1 MSNCPEPSNRK
12 SDEAQLPKS
21 LLRPSNVL
29 MGAAMSGL
37 LGLGAAC
44 DDSEAPKEEEDPES
58 HEHDGEGVKC
68 EPAAGHGAV
77 ADAGLSALDAGTT
90 SSSGHLENG
99 EVEKE
104 IRTEDVQ
111 HTNAELVE
119 MCNQRNGYLEVHG
132 SCSGVNSCQGFFY
145 GDWEADSQLVEH
157 TCSGVNG
164 CAGLSCLVPTREG
177 STGDMTGE
185 EIMKLDDAWYEER
198 AGAYGPKA
206 CRTCHV
212 VSEFNED
219 KGDYDYDYTK
229 LKLPMMPNTGRNASN
244 WLDRSP
250 LYQENLVAFG
260 ASGMTEDGTRYSNMV
275 SYAKLFSKEEIKR
288 VVEYMRSFDPKDITV
303 KEITLKPGK
312 VE

>member
-1 MSNCPEPSNRK
+1 MTHCLERSNRK
-12 SDEAQLPKS
+12 SAESQPPRS

-29 MGAAMSGL
+29 IGAAMSGL
-37 LGLGAAC
+37 LGVGAGC
-44 DDSEAPKEEEDPES
+44 DDANAPKEEEDPES
-58 HEHDGEGVKC
+58 HEHDAEGLEC
-68 EPAAGHGAV
+68 EPVAGHGAV
-77 ADAGLSALDAGTT
+77 HDAGVPALDAATA
-90 SSSGHLENG
+90 SSGHLENG

-104 IRTEDVQ
+104 ISTEDVQ

-119 MCNQRNGYLEVHG
+119 MCNQHNGYVEVHG

-164 CAGLSCLVPTREG
+164 CAGLSCLVPAREG

-185 EIMKLDDAWYEER
+185 EIMKLDDEWYAER

-219 KGDYDYDYTK
+219 KQDYDYDYTK
-229 LKLPMMPNTGRNASN
+229 LKLPIMPNTGRNAGN

-250 LYQENLVAFG
+250 LYQENLVTFG
-260 ASGMTEDGTRYSNMV
+260 SRGMTEDGTRYSNMA
-275 SYAKLFSKEEIKR
+275 SYAKLFSKAEIKR
-288 VVEYMRSFDPKDITV
+288 VVEYMRSFDPKNIVV
-303 KEITLKPGK
+303 KEIKLKPGK

>member
-1 MSNCPEPSNRK
+1 MDHLVERSDRK
-12 SDEAQLPKS
+12 PAGAESRKA
-21 LLRPSNVL
+21 LLRPSNAL

-37 LGLGAAC
+37 LGLGGGC
-44 DDSEAPKEEEDPES
+44 DDTEPPQEEEDPES
-58 HEHDGEGVKC
+58 HEHDAEGLEC
-68 EPAAGHGAV
+68 EPTAGRSATE
-77 ADAGLSALDAGTT
+77 DAGIATLDAG
-90 SSSGHLENG
+90 SSTSGHLENG

-104 IRTEDVQ
+104 ISTEDVQ
-111 HTNAELVE
+111 HTHAELAA
-119 MCNQRNGYLEVHG
+119 MCDQRNGYLEVHG

-164 CAGLSCLVPTREG
+164 CAGLSCLVPARED

-185 EIMKLDDAWYEER
+185 EIMKLDDEWYTER

-219 KGDYDYDYTK
+219 KQDYDYDYTK
-229 LKLPMMPNTGRNASN
+229 LKIPVMPNTGRNASN
-244 WLDRSP
+244 WLERSP
-250 LYQENLVAFG
+250 LYQENLITFG
-260 ASGMTEDGTRYSNMV
+260 ARGMTEDGTRYSNMV

-288 VVEYMRSFDPKDITV
+288 VVEYMRSFDSKDITF
-303 KEITLKPGK
+303 KEIKLKPGK
-312 VE
+312 IE